1 LKYTVG
7 VLVEVERPRQL
18 VLQLELAVVVDM

>member
-7 VLVEVERPRQL
+7 VLVEVERPRQFQ
-18 VLQLELAVVVDM
+18 LQVELAVVVDM